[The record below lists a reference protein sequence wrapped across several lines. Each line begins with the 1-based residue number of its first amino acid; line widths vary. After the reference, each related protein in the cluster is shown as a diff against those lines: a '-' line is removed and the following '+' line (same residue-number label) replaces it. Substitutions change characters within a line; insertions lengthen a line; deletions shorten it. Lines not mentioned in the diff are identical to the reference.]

1 MAYHH
6 CGGTNPTG
14 IELNFETIATALIII
29 SLIAFPF
36 IVYFTK

>member
-29 SLIAFPF
+29 SLIALPF
-36 IVYFTK
+36 LAYFTK